1 MVAEGEHQV
10 HAKPQENSNDHAQHD
25 RHRHRVHRA
34 AHPARQAE
42 QQHQHA
48 RGEKCA
54 HHLGEGEMAE
64 RRADQP
70 RARNVPQEDK
80 GLPVGQRESDG
91 DHAVQAERGEDPR
104 SDVGFG
110 KAAARADREDDRHR
124 STRREQERHRC
135 CHGVRR
141 ACGGKDAPRSGRR
154 RNDRFE
160 RHARR
165 HSRLTFAAPAM
176 SYLVGIDIGGTFTD
190 CAIVDRAGRLLTT
203 KVPSTPEDFSRG
215 MMDALGAGAKAL
227 GLPIGKFCGDLAFLS
242 HGTTVGTNTII
253 QKKGAR
259 VGLITT
265 KGHEDAIHIMRGSRG
280 YAGRD
285 IRKVVHFPETS
296 KPAPIVP
303 KRLIR
308 GVSERVDCF
317 GEVVVSLNERE
328 AQQAIEE
335 LLKEG
340 VQAIAVCF
348 LWSFRNPA
356 HEHRVKEMVQRLA
369 PKVFVTTSFDIAPKW
384 GEYERVTATAL
395 NAYLGPVMSGYLERL
410 DTSLKQLGYAHGLQ
424 ITQCGGGTVPVARAG
439 EAPLLTLDSG
449 PVSGVT
455 ASMFLGNAMG
465 EKNVITTDM
474 GGTSFDVS
482 IIHEGKPAYSFI
494 SNTDQ
499 YEYFLP
505 KVDLQAIGA
514 GGGSLVRVQA
524 ESRTMT
530 VGPDS
535 AGAFPGPVCYGR
547 GGTVPTVTDAQ
558 LVLGYLDPDNFAGGR
573 MKLDREAAIRAIEA
587 LGKQIGMSAIECAAG
602 ICRIVELQ
610 MADIIRKVTVEKG
623 HDPRDFVL
631 FAFGG
636 AGPAH
641 AGVFARELGVR
652 KVIVPQRKAASTW
665 CAFGAAAADVLHIFE
680 HTEVMQ
686 MPLPAERINAIFSS
700 LEKKAKRTM
709 ADEGIGEKRQRFE
722 FSLDVRH
729 KGQINEVE
737 VLLPA
742 TRLARD
748 FEPGLRKMFVTRYE
762 KLFGRGSALP
772 GAILE
777 IVVCR
782 LRARA
787 L

>member
-1 MVAEGEHQV
+1 MG
-10 HAKPQENSNDHAQHD
+10 
-25 RHRHRVHRA
+25 
-34 AHPARQAE
+34 
-42 QQHQHA
+42 
-48 RGEKCA
+48 
-54 HHLGEGEMAE
+54 
-64 RRADQP
+64 
-70 RARNVPQEDK
+70 
-80 GLPVGQRESDG
+80 
-91 DHAVQAERGEDPR
+91 
-104 SDVGFG
+104 
-110 KAAARADREDDRHR
+110 
-124 STRREQERHRC
+124 
-135 CHGVRR
+135 
-141 ACGGKDAPRSGRR
+141 
-154 RNDRFE
+154 
-160 RHARR
+160 
-165 HSRLTFAAPAM
+165 
-176 SYLVGIDIGGTFTD
+176 YLVGIDIGGTFTD
-190 CAIVDRAGRLLTT
+190 CAIVDGAGKLLTT
-203 KVPSTPEDFSRG
+203 KVPSTPPDFARG
-215 MMDALGAGAKAL
+215 MMDALGAGADAL
-227 GLPIGKFCGDLAFLS
+227 GITLDRFCGEIAFLS

-253 QKKGAR
+253 QKRGAK

-280 YAGRD
+280 YGGRD

-303 KRLIR
+303 KKLIR
-308 GVSERVDCF
+308 GISERVDCF
-317 GEVVVSLNERE
+317 GEVVVSLNEKE
-328 AQQAIEE
+328 AEAAIHE

-340 VQAIAVCF
+340 VQAIAICF

-356 HEHRVKEMVQRLA
+356 HENRVKAMVQKIA
-369 PKVFVTTSFDIAPKW
+369 PQVFVTTSIDIAPKW

-395 NAYLGPVMSGYLERL
+395 NAYLGPVMGGYLERL
-410 DTSLKQLGYAHGLQ
+410 DSSLKKLGYQHGLQ

-455 ASMFLGNAMG
+455 ASMFLGAAMG

-482 IIHEGKPAYSFI
+482 IIYEGKPAYSFI

-514 GGGSLVRVQA
+514 GGGSLMRVQP
-524 ESRTMT
+524 EKRTMT

-558 LVLGYLDPDNFAGGR
+558 LVLGYLDPDNFAGGKMTLNKR
-573 MKLDREAAIRAIEA
+573 AAMDAIGRLAKPLGMDA
-587 LGKQIGMSAIECAAG
+587 LECAAG

-610 MADIIRKVTVEKG
+610 MADVIRKVTVEKG
-623 HDPRDFVL
+623 FDPRDFVL

-641 AGVFARELGVR
+641 AGVFARELGIK
-652 KVIVPQRKAASTW
+652 KVIIPQRKAASTW

-680 HTEVMQ
+680 HTEITPTPV
-686 MPLPAERINAIFSS
+686 PAKRINDQLDALETRAAS
-700 LEKKAKRTM
+700 LMKS
-709 ADEGIGEKRQRFE
+709 EGIEAKRQRFE

-737 VLLPA
+737 ITLPW
-742 TRLARD
+742 TRLPNNY
-748 FEPGLRKMFVTRYE
+748 ESQLRKRFVARYE
-762 KLFGRGSALP
+762 QLYGRGSALA
-772 GAILE
+772 GAQLE
-777 IVVCR
+777 FVVSR
-782 LRARA
+782 LRAKA

>member
-1 MVAEGEHQV
+1 
-10 HAKPQENSNDHAQHD
+10 
-25 RHRHRVHRA
+25 
-34 AHPARQAE
+34 
-42 QQHQHA
+42 
-48 RGEKCA
+48 
-54 HHLGEGEMAE
+54 MA
-64 RRADQP
+64 
-70 RARNVPQEDK
+70 
-80 GLPVGQRESDG
+80 
-91 DHAVQAERGEDPR
+91 
-104 SDVGFG
+104 
-110 KAAARADREDDRHR
+110 
-124 STRREQERHRC
+124 
-135 CHGVRR
+135 
-141 ACGGKDAPRSGRR
+141 
-154 RNDRFE
+154 
-160 RHARR
+160 
-165 HSRLTFAAPAM
+165 
-176 SYLVGIDIGGTFTD
+176 YLVGVDIGGTFTD
-190 CAIVDRAGRLLTT
+190 CAIVDRAGKLLTT
-203 KVPSTPEDFSRG
+203 KVPSTPADFSRG
-215 MMDALGAGAKAL
+215 MMDALDAGAQAL
-227 GLPIGKFCGDLAFLS
+227 GIELESFCRDIAFLS

-253 QKKGAR
+253 QKKGAK

-280 YAGRD
+280 YGGRD

-296 KPAPIVP
+296 KPVPIVP
-303 KRLIR
+303 KRLIK

-317 GEVVVSLNERE
+317 GEIVVALNEAE
-328 AQQAIEE
+328 AQAAVQDLIGQ
-335 LLKEG
+335 G
-340 VQAIAVCF
+340 VEAIAICF
-348 LWSFRNPA
+348 LWSFRNPD
-356 HEHRVKEMVQRLA
+356 HELKVKELVKKIKPGL
-369 PKVFVTTSFDIAPKW
+369 FVTCSVEIAPRW

-395 NAYLGPVMSGYLERL
+395 NAYLGPVMSGYLGRINE
-410 DTSLKQLGYAHGLQ
+410 SVKSLGYRHGLQ
-424 ITQCGGGTVPVARAG
+424 ITQCGGGTVPVERAG

-455 ASMFLGNAMG
+455 ASMFLGAAMR
-465 EKNVITTDM
+465 EKNIITTDM

-482 IIHEGKPAYSFI
+482 IIHDGKPAYSFI

-514 GGGSLVRVQA
+514 GGGSLVRVKA
-524 ESRTMT
+524 DARTMS

-558 LVLGYLDPDNFAGGR
+558 LVLGYLDPDNFAGGKI
-573 MKLDREAAIRAIEA
+573 KLDKDAAEQAIGNVA
-587 LGKQIGMSAIECAAG
+587 KLLNMKTLECAAG

-610 MADIIRKVTVEKG
+610 MADVIRKVTVEKG
-623 HDPRDFVL
+623 YDPRDFVL

-680 HTEVMQ
+680 HSEIMGTPV
-686 MPLPAERINAIFSS
+686 AAKRINDNLDR
-700 LEKKAKRTM
+700 LESQAKAVMTQ
-709 ADEGIGEKRQRFE
+709 EGIKESRQRFE

-737 VLLPA
+737 VLLPWD
-742 TRLARD
+742 RLAPD
-748 FEPGLRKMFVTRYE
+748 YEPALRKLFVGRYE
-762 KLFGRGSALP
+762 KLYGRGAALA
-772 GAILE
+772 GAQLE

-787 L
+787 LTPRPKLVRSSRSARAIPKASVRKSRSIYWPDLGRHRSTAVFDGDKLRSGNTLAGPAIVETADTTVVVHPGRTLRVDTLGNFEIIFR

>member
-1 MVAEGEHQV
+1 
-10 HAKPQENSNDHAQHD
+10 
-25 RHRHRVHRA
+25 
-34 AHPARQAE
+34 
-42 QQHQHA
+42 
-48 RGEKCA
+48 
-54 HHLGEGEMAE
+54 
-64 RRADQP
+64 
-70 RARNVPQEDK
+70 
-80 GLPVGQRESDG
+80 
-91 DHAVQAERGEDPR
+91 
-104 SDVGFG
+104 
-110 KAAARADREDDRHR
+110 
-124 STRREQERHRC
+124 
-135 CHGVRR
+135 
-141 ACGGKDAPRSGRR
+141 
-154 RNDRFE
+154 
-160 RHARR
+160 
-165 HSRLTFAAPAM
+165 M

-190 CAIVDRAGRLLTT
+190 CAIVDAAGKLLTT
-203 KVPSTPEDFSRG
+203 KVPSTPPDFARG
-215 MMDALGAGAKAL
+215 MMDALGAGASEL
-227 GLPIGKFCGDLAFLS
+227 GLSMDRFCREIAFLS

-253 QKKGAR
+253 QKRGAK

-265 KGHEDAIHIMRGSRG
+265 RGHEDAIHIMRGSRG

-296 KPAPIVP
+296 KPTPIVP

-308 GVSERVDCF
+308 GISERVDCF
-317 GEVVVSLNERE
+317 GEIIVSLNERE
-328 AQQAIEE
+328 AESAIRE
-335 LLKEG
+335 LLAEG
-340 VQAIAVCF
+340 VQAIAICF

-356 HEHRVKEMVQRLA
+356 HELRVRDLVKSISSD
-369 PKVFVTTSFDIAPKW
+369 VFVTCSVDIAPKW

-395 NAYLGPVMSGYLERL
+395 NAYLGPVMGSYLQRL
-410 DTSLKQLGYAHGLQ
+410 DSSLKNLGYDHGLQ

-514 GGGSLVRVQA
+514 GGGSLARVDA
-524 ESRTMT
+524 ERRTLT

-547 GGTVPTVTDAQ
+547 GGKVPTVTDAQ

-573 MKLDREAAIRAIEA
+573 MKLDKDTAFSEIQK
-587 LGKQIGMSAIECAAG
+587 LGKQIGLSAVETAAG
-602 ICRIVELQ
+602 ICRIVELN

-623 HDPRDFVL
+623 FDPRDFVL

-641 AGVFARELGVR
+641 AVIFARELAVR

-680 HTEVMQ
+680 HTEIMQ
-686 MPLPAERINAIFSS
+686 TPVDSRRINGL
-700 LEKKAKRTM
+700 LELLEQKARKTM
-709 ADEGIGEKRQRFE
+709 AEEGIAENRERFE

-737 VLLPA
+737 VLLPS
-742 TRLARD
+742 TRLASQY
-748 FEPGLRKMFVTRYE
+748 ENELRKRFVGRYE
-762 KLFGRGSALP
+762 QLYGRGSALP

-787 L
+787 LTPQPRLVKAKKTSARIPVEAVRKKRAIYWPDLKKIRQTAVYDGERLVSGNSVTGPAIVETSDTTVVVPPKAQLRLDQLGNFELTF

>member
-1 MVAEGEHQV
+1 
-10 HAKPQENSNDHAQHD
+10 
-25 RHRHRVHRA
+25 
-34 AHPARQAE
+34 
-42 QQHQHA
+42 
-48 RGEKCA
+48 
-54 HHLGEGEMAE
+54 
-64 RRADQP
+64 
-70 RARNVPQEDK
+70 
-80 GLPVGQRESDG
+80 
-91 DHAVQAERGEDPR
+91 
-104 SDVGFG
+104 
-110 KAAARADREDDRHR
+110 
-124 STRREQERHRC
+124 
-135 CHGVRR
+135 
-141 ACGGKDAPRSGRR
+141 
-154 RNDRFE
+154 
-160 RHARR
+160 
-165 HSRLTFAAPAM
+165 M

-190 CAIVDRAGRLLTT
+190 CAIVDRAGKLLTT
-203 KVPSTPEDFSRG
+203 KVPSTPQDFARG
-215 MMDALGAGAKAL
+215 MMDALDAGAQAL
-227 GLPIGKFCGDLAFLS
+227 GLPLERFCRSIRFLS

-253 QKKGAR
+253 QKKGAK

-265 KGHEDAIHIMRGSRG
+265 RGHEDAIHIMRGSRG
-280 YAGRD
+280 YDGRD

-317 GEVVVSLNERE
+317 GEIVVPLNERE
-328 AQQAIEE
+328 TEAAIGE
-335 LLKEG
+335 LLAQG
-340 VQAIAVCF
+340 VDAIAICF

-356 HEHRVKEMVQRLA
+356 HEQRVKQVVQSIS
-369 PKVFVTTSFDIAPKW
+369 KDVFVTCSVDIAPKW

-395 NAYLGPVMSGYLERL
+395 NAYLGPVMSGYLDRL
-410 DTSLKQLGYAHGLQ
+410 NSSLISLGYRHGLQ

-455 ASMFLGNAMG
+455 ASMFLGAAMG

-482 IIHEGKPAYSFI
+482 IIHGGKPAYSFI
-494 SNTDQ
+494 SNTGQ

-514 GGGSLVRVQA
+514 GGGSLVRA
-524 ESRTMT
+524 NPETLTMT

-558 LVLGYLDPDNFAGGR
+558 LVLGYLDPDNFAGGKMQLNR
-573 MKLDREAAIRAIEA
+573 KAAEEAIGKVAKLLGMKTL
-587 LGKQIGMSAIECAAG
+587 ECAAG

-610 MADIIRKVTVEKG
+610 MADVIRKVTVEKG
-623 HDPRDFVL
+623 FDPREFVL

-680 HTEVMQ
+680 HTEI
-686 MPLPAERINAIFSS
+686 MPTPVPAKRINDALDA
-700 LEKKAKRTM
+700 LEKKAARLMKE
-709 ADEGIGEKRQRFE
+709 EGIAEGRHRFE

-737 VLLPA
+737 VSLPS
-742 TRLARD
+742 TRL
-748 FEPGLRKMFVTRYE
+748 PGSYEHDLRKRFVERYE
-762 KLFGRGSALP
+762 QLYGRGSALA
-772 GAILE
+772 GAQLE

-787 L
+787 LTPRPRLVSSKKATKRIPAKAVLKKREIYWPDLGRHRATPVYDGEGLVIGNVIKGPAVVETADTTVVVHPRARLRLDPLGNFEITF

>member
-1 MVAEGEHQV
+1 M
-10 HAKPQENSNDHAQHD
+10 
-25 RHRHRVHRA
+25 
-34 AHPARQAE
+34 
-42 QQHQHA
+42 
-48 RGEKCA
+48 
-54 HHLGEGEMAE
+54 
-64 RRADQP
+64 
-70 RARNVPQEDK
+70 
-80 GLPVGQRESDG
+80 
-91 DHAVQAERGEDPR
+91 
-104 SDVGFG
+104 
-110 KAAARADREDDRHR
+110 
-124 STRREQERHRC
+124 
-135 CHGVRR
+135 
-141 ACGGKDAPRSGRR
+141 
-154 RNDRFE
+154 
-160 RHARR
+160 
-165 HSRLTFAAPAM
+165 
-176 SYLVGIDIGGTFTD
+176 YLVGIDIGGTFTD
-190 CAIVDRAGRLLTT
+190 CAIVDRAGKLLTT
-203 KVPSTPEDFSRG
+203 KVPSTPADFALG
-215 MMDALGAGAKAL
+215 MMDALGAGAQEL
-227 GLPIGKFCGDLAFLS
+227 GLTLEGFCSDIAFLS

-253 QKKGAR
+253 QKKGAK

-280 YAGRD
+280 YNGRD

-317 GEVVVSLNERE
+317 GEIVVSLNEAE
-328 AQQAIEE
+328 AEIAVRE
-335 LLKEG
+335 LLREG
-340 VQAIAVCF
+340 VDAIAICF

-356 HEHRVKEMVQRLA
+356 HELRVRELVKDIS
-369 PKVFVTTSFDIAPKW
+369 KDIFVTCSVDIAPKW

-395 NAYLGPVMSGYLERL
+395 NAYLGPVMSGYLKRL
-410 DTSLKQLGYAHGLQ
+410 DSSLRGLGYRHGLQ
-424 ITQCGGGTVPVARAG
+424 ITQCGGGTVPVARASA
-439 EAPLLTLDSG
+439 APLLTLDSG

-455 ASMFLGNAMG
+455 ASMFLAAAMG

-482 IIHEGKPAYSFI
+482 IIHGAKPAYSFI
-494 SNTDQ
+494 SSTGQ

-514 GGGSLVRVQA
+514 GGGSLVRVHP
-524 ESRTMT
+524 ETRTMT

-547 GGTVPTVTDAQ
+547 GGAVPTVTDAQ

-573 MKLDREAAIRAIEA
+573 MKLDYKAAFSVIEDI
-587 LGKQIGMSAIECAAG
+587 GKQLGMTPVECAAG

-610 MADIIRKVTVEKG
+610 MADVIRKVTVEKG
-623 HDPRDFVL
+623 FDPRDFVL

-652 KVIVPQRKAASTW
+652 KVVIPQRKAASTW

-680 HTEVMQ
+680 HTEILS
-686 MPLPAERINAIFSS
+686 LPVPSS
-700 LEKKAKRTM
+700 RLNENLEKLEKKAKAM
-709 ADEGIGEKRQRFE
+709 MEAEGIAANRQRFE

-737 VLLPA
+737 V
-742 TRLARD
+742 TMGSERLSSSY
-748 FEPGLRKMFVTRYE
+748 EPELRRKFVARYE
-762 KLFGRGSALP
+762 QLYGRGSALA
-772 GAILE
+772 GAQLE
-777 IVVCR
+777 IVVAR

-787 L
+787 LTPRPRLLRTKKSTGRIPKGAMRRKRAIFWPDLKKRATPVFDGELLKAGNSIAGPAIVETADTTVVVHPRTSLRLDELGNFELTFRR

>member
-1 MVAEGEHQV
+1 
-10 HAKPQENSNDHAQHD
+10 
-25 RHRHRVHRA
+25 
-34 AHPARQAE
+34 
-42 QQHQHA
+42 
-48 RGEKCA
+48 
-54 HHLGEGEMAE
+54 
-64 RRADQP
+64 
-70 RARNVPQEDK
+70 
-80 GLPVGQRESDG
+80 
-91 DHAVQAERGEDPR
+91 
-104 SDVGFG
+104 
-110 KAAARADREDDRHR
+110 
-124 STRREQERHRC
+124 
-135 CHGVRR
+135 
-141 ACGGKDAPRSGRR
+141 
-154 RNDRFE
+154 
-160 RHARR
+160 
-165 HSRLTFAAPAM
+165 M

-190 CAIVDRAGRLLTT
+190 CAIVDGAGKLLTT
-203 KVPSTPEDFSRG
+203 KVLSTPGDFSRG
-215 MMDALGAGAKAL
+215 MMDALGAGAQAL
-227 GLPIGKFCGDLAFLS
+227 GVKLDDFCRDIAFLS

-280 YAGRD
+280 YTGRD

-296 KPAPIVP
+296 KPVPIVP

-317 GEVVVSLNERE
+317 GEVVVALNEAQAE
-328 AQQAIEE
+328 AAIHE
-335 LLKEG
+335 LVGEG
-340 VQAIAVCF
+340 VEAIAICF

-356 HEHRVKEMVQRLA
+356 HELRVKELVRKIKPEL
-369 PKVFVTTSFDIAPKW
+369 FVTCSVDIAPKW

-395 NAYLGPVMSGYLERL
+395 NAYLGPVMSSYLGKINQ
-410 DTSLKQLGYAHGLQ
+410 SVVKLGYRHGLQ
-424 ITQCGGGTVPVARAG
+424 ITQCGGGTVPVERAG
-439 EAPLLTLDSG
+439 DAPLLTLDSG

-455 ASMFLGNAMG
+455 ASMFLGAAMG

-482 IIHEGKPAYSFI
+482 IIYGGKPAYSFI

-514 GGGSLVRVQA
+514 GGGSLVRVQPEA
-524 ESRTMT
+524 RTMT

-535 AGAFPGPVCYGR
+535 AGAFPGPICYGR
-547 GGTVPTVTDAQ
+547 GGKVPTVTDAQ

-573 MKLDREAAIRAIEA
+573 MKLDKEAALREISNV
-587 LGKQIGMSAIECAAG
+587 GKSIGLSTMETAAG

-610 MADIIRKVTVEKG
+610 MADVIRKVTVEKG
-623 HDPRDFVL
+623 FDPRDFVL

-652 KVIVPQRKAASTW
+652 KIVIPQRKAASTW
-665 CAFGAAAADVLHIFE
+665 CAFGAAAADVLHIYE
-680 HTEVMQ
+680 HSEIMGT
-686 MPLPAERINAIFSS
+686 PAPAKRINDV
-700 LEKKAKRTM
+700 LDRLQQRGKATM
-709 ADEGIGEKRQRFE
+709 TGEGIRASRQRFE
-722 FSLDVRH
+722 YSLDVRH

-737 VLLPA
+737 VLLPWE
-742 TRLARD
+742 RLAAGY
-748 FEPGLRKMFVTRYE
+748 EPALRKLFVDRYE
-762 KLFGRGSALP
+762 KLYGRGSALA
-772 GAILE
+772 GAQLE

-787 L
+787 LTPRPKLVSKKSGNKAIPRGAKRTTRSIYWPDLKKYRATPVFDGDNLLIGNQVKGPAIVETADTTVVVHPGRTLRLDPLGNFEITF

>member
-1 MVAEGEHQV
+1 
-10 HAKPQENSNDHAQHD
+10 
-25 RHRHRVHRA
+25 
-34 AHPARQAE
+34 
-42 QQHQHA
+42 
-48 RGEKCA
+48 
-54 HHLGEGEMAE
+54 
-64 RRADQP
+64 
-70 RARNVPQEDK
+70 
-80 GLPVGQRESDG
+80 
-91 DHAVQAERGEDPR
+91 
-104 SDVGFG
+104 
-110 KAAARADREDDRHR
+110 
-124 STRREQERHRC
+124 
-135 CHGVRR
+135 
-141 ACGGKDAPRSGRR
+141 
-154 RNDRFE
+154 
-160 RHARR
+160 
-165 HSRLTFAAPAM
+165 M

-190 CAIVDRAGRLLTT
+190 CAIVDGAGKLLTT
-203 KVPSTPEDFSRG
+203 KVLSTPGDFSRG
-215 MMDALGAGAKAL
+215 MMDALGAGAQAL
-227 GLPIGKFCGDLAFLS
+227 GVKLDDFCRDIAFLS

-280 YAGRD
+280 YTGRD

-296 KPAPIVP
+296 KPVPIVP

-317 GEVVVSLNERE
+317 GEVVVALNEAQAE
-328 AQQAIEE
+328 AAIHE
-335 LLKEG
+335 LVGEG
-340 VQAIAVCF
+340 VEAIAICF

-356 HEHRVKEMVQRLA
+356 HELRVKELVRKIKPEL
-369 PKVFVTTSFDIAPKW
+369 FVTCSVDIAPKW

-395 NAYLGPVMSGYLERL
+395 NAYLGPVMSSYLGKINE
-410 DTSLKQLGYAHGLQ
+410 SVVKLGYRHGLQ
-424 ITQCGGGTVPVARAG
+424 ITQCGGGTVPVERAG
-439 EAPLLTLDSG
+439 DAPLLTLDSG

-455 ASMFLGNAMG
+455 ASMFLGAAMG

-482 IIHEGKPAYSFI
+482 IIYGGKPAYSFI

-514 GGGSLVRVQA
+514 GGGSLVRVQPEA
-524 ESRTMT
+524 RTMT

-535 AGAFPGPVCYGR
+535 AGAFPGPICYGR
-547 GGTVPTVTDAQ
+547 GGKVPTVTDAQ

-573 MKLDREAAIRAIEA
+573 MKLDKEAALREISNV
-587 LGKQIGMSAIECAAG
+587 GKSIGLSTMETAAG

-610 MADIIRKVTVEKG
+610 MADVIRKVTVEKG
-623 HDPRDFVL
+623 FDPRDFVL

-652 KVIVPQRKAASTW
+652 KIVIPQRKAASTW
-665 CAFGAAAADVLHIFE
+665 CAFGAAAADVLHIYE
-680 HTEVMQ
+680 HSEIMGT
-686 MPLPAERINAIFSS
+686 PAPAKRINDV
-700 LEKKAKRTM
+700 LDRLQQRGKATM
-709 ADEGIGEKRQRFE
+709 TGEGIRASRQRFE
-722 FSLDVRH
+722 YSLDVRH

-737 VLLPA
+737 VLLPWE
-742 TRLARD
+742 RLPAGY
-748 FEPGLRKMFVTRYE
+748 EPALRKLFVDKYE
-762 KLFGRGSALP
+762 KLYGRGSALA
-772 GAILE
+772 GAQLE

-787 L
+787 LTPRPKLVSKKSGNKAIPRGAKRTTRSIYWPDLKKYRATPVFDGDNLLIGNQVKGPAIVETADTTVVVHPGRTLRLDPLGNFEITF